1 VIARPR
7 KVRFVSAGFAVV
19 FIAVF
24 TLVAVLLKNTPTGVF
39 FQTSDQIAMI
49 GIGVLLAVG
58 ALWFTW
64 PKVSADASGVLVRN
78 MLGAKF
84 VPWTEVVAVTF
95 PDGASY
101 ARLEL
106 PDDEYLVLMAVQ
118 SIDGDRAVTAIR
130 ELRKLHKAAHSQS

>member
-1 VIARPR
+1 MIARPR

-84 VPWTEVVAVTF
+84 VPWTEVIAVTF